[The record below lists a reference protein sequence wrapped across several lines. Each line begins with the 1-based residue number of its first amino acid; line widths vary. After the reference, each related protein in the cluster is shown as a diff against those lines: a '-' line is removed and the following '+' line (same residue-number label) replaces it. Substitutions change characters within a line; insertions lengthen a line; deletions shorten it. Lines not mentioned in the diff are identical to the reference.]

1 VVAEAADAGSD
12 LVVFPELALSGY
24 QVGDVPHDLSMA
36 PDDPR
41 LLRISQRAGG
51 AGVLVGFPEAGGHG
65 LHTYNSAG
73 YYEDK
78 LASHKFE
85 PKYDAAGDGTGDVPY
100 RSDRLFEDLADR
112 RPELRLF
119 ALAPASHALDFAARA
134 FPLVRPQP
142 KLEDPAPRMR
152 AALPAAPPATAE
164 PSATDLGRSLAGGLV
179 MTSLL
184 LLAAPGLTRN
194 ERRGARD
201 RGRVVEP
208 TPERTQAP
216 IVEARGVGRSFGARA
231 ALTDVSFTVSPG
243 EAVALWG
250 ANGAGKTTLLRALLG
265 VMPFRGEVRVAGL
278 DVSRQGRQARRLIG
292 FVPQEIAFPEM
303 TAGEALTLFAR
314 LHGAPP
320 QRIGELAERLGLQDE
335 LDKRVQELSGGR
347 KQRLAL
353 AVALVADPP
362 LLLLDEPSSSLDA
375 AARRELADHLLA
387 LKAEGKTLIFSSH
400 RADEVMRLADR
411 VLHLEDGRL
420 VCDVE
425 PLPLWHDEL
434 ETAAALEKRAAG
446 SP

>member
-1 VVAEAADAGSD
+1 
-12 LVVFPELALSGY
+12 
-24 QVGDVPHDLSMA
+24 
-36 PDDPR
+36 
-41 LLRISQRAGG
+41 
-51 AGVLVGFPEAGGHG
+51 
-65 LHTYNSAG
+65 
-73 YYEDK
+73 
-78 LASHKFE
+78 
-85 PKYDAAGDGTGDVPY
+85 
-100 RSDRLFEDLADR
+100 
-112 RPELRLF
+112 
-119 ALAPASHALDFAARA
+119 
-134 FPLVRPQP
+134 
-142 KLEDPAPRMR
+142 MR
-152 AALPAAPPATAE
+152 AALPAAPPAAAE
-164 PSATDLGRSLAGGLV
+164 ASAAGLGRSLGGGLV

-184 LLAAPGLTRN
+184 LLVAPGLTRN
-194 ERRGARD
+194 ERAGARD
-201 RGRVVEP
+201 RGRVVET
-208 TPERTQAP
+208 TPERTPAP
-216 IVEARGVGRSFGARA
+216 LVEARGVGRSFGARV
-231 ALTDVSFTVSPG
+231 ALTDVSFMVRPG

-265 VMPFRGEVRVAGL
+265 VMPFEGEVHVAGL
-278 DVSRQGRQARRLIG
+278 DVRRQGRQARRLIG

-320 QRIGELAERLGLQDE
+320 QRIGELAERLGLQGE

-387 LKAEGKTLIFSSH
+387 LKGEGKTLIFSSH

-411 VLHLEDGRL
+411 VIHLEDGRL

-425 PLPLWHDEL
+425 PLPLWNDEL